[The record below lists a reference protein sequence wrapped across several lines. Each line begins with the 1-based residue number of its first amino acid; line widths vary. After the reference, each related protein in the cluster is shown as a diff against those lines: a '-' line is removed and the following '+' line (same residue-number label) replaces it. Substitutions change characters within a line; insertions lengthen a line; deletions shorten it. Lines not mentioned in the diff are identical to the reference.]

1 MGSPEKMFA
10 ESDFIMVLEAG
21 DEIIESL
28 KKFAKEENLSGFFMG
43 IGAVRDPVIGYYDV
57 EKKQYVKA
65 ELEGEYEVLSLMGTI
80 SYLPDGEPFI
90 HAHIILG
97 DSQHRALGGH
107 LFRAKV
113 SVTLELIILR
123 TQKMLRQKDKRFD
136 LWLISGVEE

>member
-43 IGAVRDPVIGYYDV
+43 IGAVRDPVVGYYDV

-80 SYLPDGEPFI
+80 SYLPDGKPFI

-97 DSQHRALGGH
+97 DNQHRALGGH

-123 TQKMLRQKDKRFD
+123 TQKMLRQKDKKFD